1 MSAVPNGGLGFACNW
16 DPAPQR
22 TWSGTAWYL
31 WQALSQVTDC
41 PDVGVHLPHFGRRA
55 LQGVT
60 RRRRN
65 GSWVSTW
72 EHTHVWQEFLQARVQ
87 RNVRAAGCA
96 SVLEIQDIAIVDR
109 PFFIYQDFSYD
120 ILAAQLEEQELG
132 VREFFRTLDEGT
144 LTRRRE
150 RQRAIYQQASGV
162 IAMSQWFATSLIEDS
177 GLPPGKVFVA
187 YPGATSVSDLSLPLV
202 VGVRPN
208 PRRRLLF
215 LGTSFRVKGGETVL
229 RALELVRAEDSRFR
243 LTVAGPRT
251 WPLDGSPPDGVD
263 FIGAV
268 PRSGVA
274 ALLDN
279 HDLLVMP
286 SRLEGFGIVFV
297 EALARGLPCIGRNA
311 YAMPEIIEDGVTGAL
326 VDSDTPE
333 VLAETILRT
342 LKDDSIF
349 EEVARR
355 APAVAEKFSWS
366 TTAQTILEVVQEA
379 SPA

>member
-1 MSAVPNGGLGFACNW
+1 MPSESTGGLGFACNW
-16 DPAPQR
+16 DPAPHR

-31 WQALSQVTDC
+31 WQALCQITDC
-41 PDVGVHLPHFGRRA
+41 PDVGVHLPRSGRRA
-55 LQGVT
+55 LQSVT

-65 GSWVSTW
+65 GTWVSTW
-72 EHTHVWQEFLQARVQ
+72 EHTRVWQEFLQSRVQ

-96 SVLEIQDIAIVDR
+96 SVLEIQDIAVVDR

-120 ILAAQLEEQELG
+120 ILAAQMQRQELG
-132 VREFFRTLDEGT
+132 VREFFRTLDEAT
-144 LTRRRE
+144 LTRRRD
-150 RQRAIYQQASGV
+150 RQRAIYQQAAGV

-177 GLPPGKVFVA
+177 GLPPDKVFVA
-187 YPGATSVSDLSLPLV
+187 YPGATSVSDPGLPPV
-202 VGVRPN
+202 VGIRPH

-215 LGTSFRVKGGETVL
+215 LGTSFRVKGGDTVL
-229 RALELVRAEDSRFR
+229 RALELVRAEDLRVR

-251 WPLDGSPPDGVD
+251 WPMDGSPPEGVD
-263 FIGAV
+263 FIGPV

-333 VLAETILRT
+333 VLAESILRT
-342 LKDDSIF
+342 LTNDSIF
-349 EEVARR
+349 EEAARR
-355 APAVAEKFSWS
+355 APAVAEQFSWS
-366 TTAQTILEVVQEA
+366 TTAQTILKVVQEA
-379 SPA
+379 SPT